1 MTFLAQSGGDSNRS
15 GPSDDQMEQIR
26 ELLVGEI
33 LRRGEARVSALE
45 ARVRELEQHL
55 GQRIDALAARI
66 DALGQE
72 QTSGRQAAFE
82 ALSQSVLEMG
92 ERIRNLSKT

>member
-1 MTFLAQSGGDSNRS
+1 MTFFAQPGSETERT
-15 GPSDDQMEQIR
+15 GPTDNQMEQIR
-26 ELLVGEI
+26 ELLVGEFQ
-33 LRRGEARVSALE
+33 RRSEARIGALE
-45 ARVRELEQHL
+45 ARLKELEEDL
-55 GQRIDALAARI
+55 GRRIDALAARV

-82 ALSQSVLEMG
+82 ELSQSVVEMG